1 MAKVKK
7 SSLAAKLGERG
18 AKAVEAH
25 RDDETRLGAGSR
37 LPEGIEGG
45 VARLV
50 DCRFGQF
57 EKGDNKGEFFFIA
70 RGVVLRPKDH
80 GGVAVEGMHTQIGP
94 EPMCDTPK
102 RSRPGVD
109 DHVDWVL
116 NEMRKLGADTSEAD
130 VGDLEQMAADLRD
143 TDPGIT
149 FRFRTWKGDKQTTG
163 PFKDREPR
171 VNEQWEGACEYDEE
185 DEGEDV
191 VDETDDED
199 EEPVAKKGK
208 AAKKEEPEK
217 EKESGDDDE
226 DEDEEEASEPEVGEL
241 YMYKPPK
248 GKKKIECEVVKVF
261 AKAQKVTLKDLDDK
275 SVYKDVPWDELDS
288 E

>member
-37 LPEGIEGG
+37 LPDGIEGG

-50 DCRFGQF
+50 DCRFGQY

-80 GGVAVEGMHTQIGP
+80 NGVAVEGMHTQIM
-94 EPMCDTPK
+94 EPLCDTPK
-102 RSRPGVD
+102 RSRSGVD
-109 DHVDWVL
+109 DHVEWVL

-130 VGDLEQMAADLRD
+130 VDDLEQMAADLKEAS
-143 TDPGIT
+143 PT
-149 FRFRTWKGDKQTTG
+149 FRFRTWKGEATKEW
-163 PFKDREPR
+163 PNPR
-171 VNEQWEGACEYDEE
+171 VNESWEGACEYDEE
-185 DEGEDV
+185 EEGEDV
-191 VDETDDED
+191 VDETDDEEEEEKPKKVERATRLSVKEE
-199 EEPVAKKGK
+199 EEP
-208 AAKKEEPEK
+208 
-217 EKESGDDDE
+217 
-226 DEDEEEASEPEVGEL
+226 DEDEEEEDEDEAEDDESEPEIGET
-241 YMYKPPK
+241 YYYKPPK
-248 GKKKIECEVVKVF
+248 GRKKVDCEVMKVF
-261 AKAQKVTLKDLDDK
+261 KASQKVTLKNLDDK